1 MIKNKKDTST
11 KKSKIQVIDLH
22 KSFGKNHV
30 LRGINF
36 EIEEGESLVVLG
48 GSGSGK
54 SVLLKC
60 VIGLLTP
67 DKGQILIDGKDVL
80 KMNTR
85 QRDEVRHKFGMLF
98 QGAALFDSLTVW
110 RNIGFELLYNQKL
123 PAEKV
128 QRIVRQKLKAV
139 GLGDRVMELSP
150 AELSG
155 GMQKRV
161 GLARA
166 IASNPEII
174 FFDEPTTG
182 LDPIMC
188 GVIDKLIVQ
197 SLRDLNACGITIT
210 HDIATAR
217 FVADKIAMLKEGK
230 LVWTGKS
237 SDLEKTKNSI
247 VKEFINGHVHKTDNS
262 SIKASKASKKALEV
276 ATKRREQTK

>member
-1 MIKNKKDTST
+1 MIKKKKETQS
-11 KKSKIQVIDLH
+11 KKPKIQVIDLH

-36 EIEEGESLVVLG
+36 EIQEGESLVVLG

-60 VIGLLTP
+60 VLGLITP
-67 DKGQILIDGKDVL
+67 DKGQILIDGQDVL
-80 KMNTR
+80 KMSVR
-85 QRDEVRHKFGMLF
+85 QKDDIRHKFGMLF

-123 PAEKV
+123 PAAKV

-139 GLGDRVMELSP
+139 GLGARVMDLSP

-217 FVADKIAMLKEGK
+217 FVADKVAMLKEGK

-237 SDLEKTKNSI
+237 SDLEKTKNRI

-262 SIKASKASKKALEV
+262 SIKASKQAKKTLE
-276 ATKRREQTK
+276 ATSKRREQVK

>member
-1 MIKNKKDTST
+1 MIKNKKDTSK

-67 DKGQILIDGKDVL
+67 DKGQILIDGEDVL
-80 KMNTR
+80 QMNSR

-123 PAEKV
+123 SAEKV

-139 GLGDRVMELSP
+139 GLGDRVMALSP

-237 SDLEKTKNSI
+237 SDLEKTKTALLKSLLTGTYTKQTTHLLKRQKNL
-247 VKEFINGHVHKTDNS
+247 
-262 SIKASKASKKALEV
+262 KKH
-276 ATKRREQTK
+276 

>member
-237 SDLEKTKNSI
+237 SDLKKTKNSI

>member
-1 MIKNKKDTST
+1 MIKNKKDPST

-67 DKGQILIDGKDVL
+67 DKGQILIDGQDVL

-85 QRDEVRHKFGMLF
+85 QQDEVRHKFGMLF

-123 PAEKV
+123 SADKV

-139 GLGDRVMELSP
+139 GLDDRVMELSP

-276 ATKRREQTK
+276 AAKRREQTK

>member
-1 MIKNKKDTST
+1 MIKKQKIDTQKKQP
-11 KKSKIQVIDLH
+11 KIQVIDLH

-36 EIEEGESLVVLG
+36 EMQEGESLVVLG

-60 VIGLLTP
+60 VLGLMEP
-67 DKGQILIDGKDVL
+67 DQGQVLIDGKDVL
-80 KMNTR
+80 QMSTR
-85 QRDEVRHKFGMLF
+85 ERDDVRHKFGMLF
-98 QGAALFDSLTVW
+98 QGSALFDSLPVW
-110 RNIGFELLYNQKL
+110 RNIGFELIYNQKL
-123 PAEKV
+123 PIAKV
-128 QRIVRQKLKAV
+128 QSLVKQKLKAV
-139 GLGDRVMELSP
+139 GLTPPVMDLSP

-188 GVIDKLIVQ
+188 GVIDRLIVQ

-217 FVADKIAMLKEGK
+217 YVADKIAMLKEGK
-230 LVWTGKS
+230 LIWTGQAK
-237 SDLEKTKNSI
+237 DLDKTKNSI
-247 VKEFINGHVHKTDNS
+247 VKEFINGHSHKTDAS
-262 SIKASKASKKALEV
+262 KVKASAASKKISKSAS
-276 ATKRREQTK
+276 KSRE